1 MKRIFVFFISLAL
14 YTGARGQVQDSLL
27 YPVGLRIS
35 IDVAGPLLKIYDPSS
50 LTIEGKAAFD
60 LNGNHAIAFEAG
72 SVTYQYEQYNYSY
85 KNSGLFFRLG
95 TDYNLLS
102 PKNSNGK
109 YFAGIG
115 LRYGL
120 SFFTQEYPWFLYENG
135 WGTVQG
141 SILPSTYS
149 AHFIEASPG
158 MRAEIFKNFSL
169 GWTIRIG
176 KLIYQSAP
184 DNMKPV
190 IIPGMGSIAKSMSYG
205 FNYYL
210 TWNIPMGK
218 KMIYI
223 KPKSIPEEPE
233 PEPEI
238 K

>member
-27 YPVGLRIS
+27 LPLGLSIS

-60 LNGNHAIAFEAG
+60 LNGTHAIAFEAG

-120 SFFTQEYPWFLYENG
+120 SFFTQEYPWFLYENAMG
-135 WGTVQG
+135 
-141 SILPSTYS
+141 
-149 AHFIEASPG
+149 HSPG
-158 MRAEIFKNFSL
+158 LYPSLYLFS
-169 GWTIRIG
+169 
-176 KLIYQSAP
+176 S
-184 DNMKPV
+184 
-190 IIPGMGSIAKSMSYG
+190 
-205 FNYYL
+205 FH
-210 TWNIPMGK
+210 
-218 KMIYI
+218 
-223 KPKSIPEEPE
+223 
-233 PEPEI
+233 
-238 K
+238 